1 MNPTLRKLQDEK
13 AAIAV
18 EKKVRKPRTK
28 KTSIV
33 EIPEKHEHCMQLNT
47 PATPQPLRDF
57 HYFKVLNKAARR
69 NPDNTITYMT
79 EDLGRSQK

>member
-1 MNPTLRKLQDEK
+1 MNPRLKKLQDEK

-57 HYFKVLNKAARR
+57 HYFNDMNNAARR
-69 NPDNTITYMT
+69 
-79 EDLGRSQK
+79 EDGKVIHLTQDWKGI